1 MKATAVNGVKI
12 MKHYEV
18 TFVTRPD
25 MSRNDVQKL
34 TDSLSAIV
42 TENGGSVAKAEY
54 WGIRT
59 LAYRIQK
66 TNKGHYTMLGITA
79 PFAALAELERQISI
93 NEDIIRTLT
102 VKVDSMDATPS
113 VMLQQKSGDSYEAA

>member
-1 MKATAVNGVKI
+1 MN
-12 MKHYEV
+12 HYEV

-25 MSRNDVQKL
+25 LPRADVQKI
-34 TDSLSAIV
+34 TDSLSKIL
-42 TENGGSVAKAEY
+42 TDNGGKVVRPEY

-79 PFAALAELERQISI
+79 PAAALFEMERNISI
-93 NEDIIRTLT
+93 NEDIIRHLT
-102 VKVDSMDATPS
+102 VRVDVMDETPS

>member
-1 MKATAVNGVKI
+1 MN
-12 MKHYEV
+12 HYEV
-18 TFVTRPD
+18 TFVVRPD
-25 MSRNDVQKL
+25 MAKNDVQKL
-34 TDSLSAIV
+34 TDALSKII
-42 TENGGSVAKAEY
+42 TDNGGSVVKAEY

-66 TNKGHYTMLGITA
+66 VNKGHYTMLGLTT
-79 PFAALAELERQISI
+79 PYAALAELERNISI

>member
-1 MKATAVNGVKI
+1 M
-12 MKHYEV
+12 HYEV

-25 MSRNDVQKL
+25 MSKGDVQKL
-34 TDSLSAIV
+34 TDSLSKIV
-42 TENGGSVAKAEY
+42 TDNGGTVVKTEY

-66 TNKGHYTMLGITA
+66 TNKGHYTMLGLTT
-79 PFAALAELERQISI
+79 PFPALAELERNMSI

-102 VKVDSMDATPS
+102 VRVDTMDETPT